1 MKNSLKKKKKKGYEK
16 GFEVY
21 QISNSNSKELSVT
34 VINDDVET
42 QTIGDS
48 SAILGLALLNGKVGR
63 FSTDAIDKNAPQLLA
78 DNIAESA
85 LYGKE
90 EVEENFFDGK
100 A

>member
-1 MKNSLKKKKKKGYEK
+1 MKISLNKYFQKGYEK

-48 SAILGLALLNGKVGR
+48 SAIVLN
-63 FSTDAIDKNAPQLLA
+63 
-78 DNIAESA
+78 
-85 LYGKE
+85 E
-90 EVEENFFDGK
+90 EE
-100 A
+100 